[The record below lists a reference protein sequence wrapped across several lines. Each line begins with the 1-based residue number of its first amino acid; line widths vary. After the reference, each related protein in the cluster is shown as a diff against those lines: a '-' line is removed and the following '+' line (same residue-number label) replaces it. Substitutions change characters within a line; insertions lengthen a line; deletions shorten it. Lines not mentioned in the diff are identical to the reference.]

1 MRFRVTRGAAPTCSA
16 SPHEPCDDADDDF
29 RGDSMEMNGSRTV
42 PADIE
47 TTWSALN
54 DPEVLKACITGCES
68 VERMSDHEFKV
79 AMTAR
84 VGPVSARFS
93 GRIVMSDI
101 VAPTAYTLGFE
112 GQGGAA
118 GFAKGEARVTLS
130 ENHPGT
136 RIDYQAKAQIGGKL
150 AQIGSRLVDGAA
162 AKVADD
168 FFARFVER
176 LSEPPATEADA
187 SGANGDAAVPSPTVQ
202 PASGFTRTMLARIG
216 IAAAIILAMLV
227 YWVTRPA

>member
-1 MRFRVTRGAAPTCSA
+1 
-16 SPHEPCDDADDDF
+16 
-29 RGDSMEMNGSRTV
+29 MEMNGSRTV
-42 PADIE
+42 PADVE
-47 TTWSALN
+47 TTWRALN
-54 DPEVLKACITGCES
+54 DPEVLKACIAGCES
-68 VERMSDHEFKV
+68 VERVSDNEYKLT
-79 AMTAR
+79 MTAR

-101 VAPTAYTLGFE
+101 VAPTAYTLSFE

-130 ENHPGT
+130 DNQPGT
-136 RIDYQAKAQIGGKL
+136 RIDYQAKAQVGGKL

-176 LSEPPATEADA
+176 LSGPPAAADTA
-187 SGANGDAAVPSPTVQ
+187 KVSAELPGPTDSRVRS
-202 PASGFTRTMLARIG
+202 ALRSMSLRLA
-216 IAAAIILAMLV
+216 IAAAIIVAMAI
-227 YWVTRPA
+227 YWFTRPA

>member
-1 MRFRVTRGAAPTCSA
+1 
-16 SPHEPCDDADDDF
+16 
-29 RGDSMEMNGSRTV
+29 MEMNGSRTV
-42 PADIE
+42 PADVE
-47 TTWSALN
+47 TTWRALN
-54 DPEVLKACITGCES
+54 DPEVLKACIAGCES
-68 VERMSDHEFKV
+68 VERVSDNEYKLT
-79 AMTAR
+79 MTAR

-101 VAPTAYTLGFE
+101 VAPTAYTLSFE

-130 ENHPGT
+130 DNQPGT
-136 RIDYQAKAQIGGKL
+136 RIDYQAKAQVGGKL

-176 LSEPPATEADA
+176 LSGPPAAADTA
-187 SGANGDAAVPSPTVQ
+187 KVSAELPGPTDSRIRS
-202 PASGFTRTMLARIG
+202 ALRSMSLRLA
-216 IAAAIILAMLV
+216 IAAAIIVAMAI
-227 YWVTRPA
+227 YWFTRPA